1 MMTRCQQGLVSTVQ
15 NEHLYGCFGFGSHNG
30 ISEYMSTAT
39 PYLKPK
45 MSQKGEV
52 VIRAQPGSAQGT
64 LTQSLQGLG
73 SLLT

>member
-1 MMTRCQQGLVSTVQ
+1 MMTRNQQGLVSTVQ
-15 NEHLYGCFGFGSHNG
+15 NEHLYGCLAAGFGNHNG
-30 ISEYMSTAT
+30 TSEYMSRAT
-39 PYLKPK
+39 PCLKPK

-52 VIRAQPGSAQGT
+52 VNRAQPGQGT